1 MVSDTA
7 CSSSLVS
14 IHLACQ
20 SIKNGDSEMALAGG
34 ADLLLDEIPYLMLT
48 EGGALSP
55 DGQCFTFDERANGFV
70 PGEGFG
76 AVLLKPLE
84 KAKADGDRIYGI
96 IEASAINNDG
106 ATMGITTPNPKLQ
119 EQVIQD
125 AFEKADITPGSVS
138 YVETHGTG
146 TMIGD
151 PIELQALTKVFRR
164 DTNKTQFCGV
174 GSVKTNIGHL
184 LSAAGAASFIK
195 VILSIWHKEIPPTLN
210 CETPNPRFEFEK
222 SPFYPNTELRSWK
235 DGKRRAGISAFG
247 FGGTNAH
254 LLVSGLDDSYH
265 SVRTPLPPAEFVRK
279 EYWPDSNRKKQIKQ
293 NKKRLLEIIDETE

>member
-1 MVSDTA
+1 
-7 CSSSLVS
+7 
-14 IHLACQ
+14 
-20 SIKNGDSEMALAGG
+20 
-34 ADLLLDEIPYLMLT
+34 
-48 EGGALSP
+48 
-55 DGQCFTFDERANGFV
+55 
-70 PGEGFG
+70 
-76 AVLLKPLE
+76 
-84 KAKADGDRIYGI
+84 
-96 IEASAINNDG
+96 
-106 ATMGITTPNPKLQ
+106 MGITTPNPKLQ